1 LFGGVLPFLPE
12 SFADLKDL
20 SKLFL
25 SGAPLGMVG
34 DKYGTAQALLTQA
47 LERCV
52 INSVAQA
59 RDA

>member
-12 SFADLKDL
+12 SFADLKGL

-34 DKYGTAQALLTQA
+34 DKYGTDQAL
-47 LERCV
+47 
-52 INSVAQA
+52 
-59 RDA
+59 